1 MSDTTSISPD
11 LQACLVCDDVR
22 QENTGKFI
30 LIGTFEG
37 LASTKFPFMAPP
49 FCIFTRW
56 VGGVGNFKQSVA
68 LFAPD
73 GITKIQTTP
82 DIPLQ
87 FNNDLATA
95 TIVSRH
101 ARITFPAPGTYW
113 IEVKLDGDLRLRY
126 PLAVKQVEP
135 PQQRPQA

>member
-56 VGGVGNFKQSVA
+56 VGGAGNFKQSVA

-73 GITKIQTTP
+73 GITKIGRRA
-82 DIPLQ
+82 
-87 FNNDLATA
+87 FSNNRYIREISLPEG
-95 TIVSRH
+95 IVEIGEDSVTCTNSTGRF
-101 ARITFPAPGTYW
+101 TWKP
-113 IEVKLDGDLRLRY
+113 
-126 PLAVKQVEP
+126 
-135 PQQRPQA
+135 